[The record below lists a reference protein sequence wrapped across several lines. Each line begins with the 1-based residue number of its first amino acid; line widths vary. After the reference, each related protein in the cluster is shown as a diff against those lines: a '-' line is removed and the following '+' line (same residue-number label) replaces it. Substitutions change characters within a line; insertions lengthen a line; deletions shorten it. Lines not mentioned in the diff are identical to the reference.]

1 MREDVG
7 AGVTQN
13 GAAPGVPPGA
23 PDSRANELYAGER
36 DSLGFREAMKV
47 VTRSWPYIAAHRRLV
62 ILKTCVALFSMTL
75 FLITPWP
82 AKIIIDN
89 VIDGHPLTG
98 LPARIL
104 LPIAGSN
111 RVTLLTV
118 LMLILLVTVI
128 FAGTSG
134 DKPSGVD
141 TRVQNGGLD
150 QASFTANDANNGWS
164 LWTGLLGLFE
174 VWITI
179 DLTQRVNQDLRV
191 KVYERFLRSPLGLY
205 GDQKIGDAVFRVMH
219 DSAGVAEVFYTG
231 VLGPILS
238 LVMFGLAL
246 TVLSFQFSNEPAI
259 PIAAACILPVVAIGS
274 ALFAR
279 IFRDQAQRMR
289 EQGSNVMA
297 VFEERLA
304 HVHLIKAYG
313 TEARETQTVDLAS
326 WESYRAT
333 LRMIIYILASVL
345 ILVPALGYIN
355 LRVLYG
361 LMNEVIDKRITLG
374 DVILLISYGMMLG
387 VPMGTIGATWAS
399 LQGPISGLRR
409 IFSVID
415 RLDEG
420 TNLNGNGA
428 AAAPGRIGRVDFRHV
443 AVAYGN
449 GAPVVRDVSFEL
461 RAGELVALAGPSGTG
476 KTTVICSIP
485 RFFQPCA
492 GELLINEIEVSR
504 IPLDLLRARVGFV
517 FQQEALFSRSISDNI
532 RYGAPEASDDA
543 MREAARIAGAAD
555 FIDALP
561 ERYDTM
567 LGRRGARLSV
577 GQKQRIAIARALIRK
592 PDMLILDEPTAPLDP
607 GSEAD
612 LMRTLREISRERIVL
627 LVAHRPGTLAACDR
641 VVFMND
647 GTVAA
652 AGTHDELQR
661 TCTPYRAYLAIA
673 ESEINP

>member
-1 MREDVG
+1 MREDV
-7 AGVTQN
+7 ADSVMLN
-13 GAAPGVPPGA
+13 GAARAAA
-23 PDSRANELYAGER
+23 PRVADSRANELYAGER
-36 DSLGFREAMKV
+36 HSLSFGEALRV
-47 VTRSWPYIAAHRRLV
+47 VMRSWPYIAAHRRLV

-104 LPIAGSN
+104 LPIAGTN

-118 LMLILLVTVI
+118 LALILLVTVI

-141 TRVQNGGLD
+141 TKVQSGGLD

-174 VWITI
+174 VWITL

-191 KVYERFLRSPLGLY
+191 EVYDRFLRSPLGLF

-231 VLGPILS
+231 VLGPVLS

-246 TVLSFQFSNEPAI
+246 TVLSFQFSNEPMI
-259 PIAAACILPVVAIGS
+259 PIAAACILPVVALGS

-279 IFRDQAQRMR
+279 IFRDQVQRMR
-289 EQGSNVMA
+289 ERGSNVMA

-313 TEARETQTVDLAS
+313 TEAHETQTVDIAS

-333 LRMIIYILASVL
+333 LKLIIYILASIL
-345 ILVPALGYIN
+345 ILVPALGFIN

-374 DVILLISYGMMLG
+374 DVILLISYGLMLG
-387 VPMGTIGATWAS
+387 IPMGTIGATWAT

-409 IFSVID
+409 IFSVLD
-415 RLDEG
+415 RLGEG
-420 TNLNGNGA
+420 TQFNGA
-428 AAAPGRIGRVDFRHV
+428 NGSADPGRISRVDFRHV
-443 AVAYGN
+443 A
-449 GAPVVRDVSFEL
+449 
-461 RAGELVALAGPSGTG
+461 
-476 KTTVICSIP
+476 
-485 RFFQPCA
+485 
-492 GELLINEIEVSR
+492 
-504 IPLDLLRARVGFV
+504 
-517 FQQEALFSRSISDNI
+517 
-532 RYGAPEASDDA
+532 
-543 MREAARIAGAAD
+543 
-555 FIDALP
+555 
-561 ERYDTM
+561 
-567 LGRRGARLSV
+567 
-577 GQKQRIAIARALIRK
+577 
-592 PDMLILDEPTAPLDP
+592 
-607 GSEAD
+607 
-612 LMRTLREISRERIVL
+612 
-627 LVAHRPGTLAACDR
+627 
-641 VVFMND
+641 
-647 GTVAA
+647 
-652 AGTHDELQR
+652 
-661 TCTPYRAYLAIA
+661 
-673 ESEINP
+673 